1 MTNSDAAVWL
11 RINSMLSEKF
21 KCSCAFD
28 ADDSKNLRLLA
39 SFIASREQRAEER
52 GVKKE
57 REEWQLKRENRRL
70 RRLASQCG
78 LDAYDAESR
87 IREKRRMRQSVE
99 ALNNGHGSV
108 RW

>member
-1 MTNSDAAVWL
+1 
-11 RINSMLSEKF
+11 
-21 KCSCAFD
+21 
-28 ADDSKNLRLLA
+28 
-39 SFIASREQRAEER
+39 
-52 GVKKE
+52 
-57 REEWQLKRENRRL
+57 
-70 RRLASQCG
+70 